1 MNKPA
6 IIAYLIISIIS
17 FPSNFCLAQQ
27 HSTAE
32 IQALKKNPK
41 INMPDTV
48 LEDFMKGKPT
58 IRVIVNLRDPLA
70 QDPTFDQDSNNP
82 DRSPAVSRR
91 VRKLKDLSVRR
102 RLQTDVNAMQNWV
115 ITALD
120 MDTMRIT
127 NRFKYIFG
135 FSTEI
140 TFQEL
145 QNLAEH
151 PDVLSIDKDMLLH
164 ANLAQGI
171 PLMNA
176 STISGIY
183 NGSGMAIAICD
194 TGIDYNHP
202 MLGGGGFPNDKVI
215 GGYDTGE
222 DDSDPIDGNGH
233 GTGCAGIVAGS
244 LGNTGD
250 YIGGVACNAKLYALK
265 MSHTPTIGSAY
276 TSDMIEAWEW
286 CVTHQ
291 NDDPLNPIMIIST
304 SFGGGRYTD
313 QADCDNVSSA
323 MTAAAANARAVGITL
338 FVSSGNDGYCDA
350 TGWPGCLSD
359 VISVGAV
366 YDANIGRNPPAGY
379 VGCIKNESCVGTP
392 GICPEKYYVD
402 DPANEDQ
409 VTTYSNTASF
419 LSLFA
424 PAEWAYT
431 TKLDGGYWDTL
442 NGFGGTSAACPYAA
456 GAAAS
461 LQSTAKARTGAY
473 LTPDQVESYLTDY
486 GDLITDSK
494 VDITK
499 PRINLENSTDSITSA
514 PLLTTTAVSAITS
527 SSASSGGNV
536 TDDGAVDVAARGVCW
551 SPSADPTT
559 GDSCT
564 TDGTGTGSFTSAITG
579 LIPNAVYHVRAYAT
593 NSIGTGY
600 GEDHTFTTLS
610 IPATVNTGSAA
621 SVTESSA
628 TLNGTVNP
636 NGTDTSCYFEYGMDQ
651 NYGFITTN
659 TGMGSGRVDAS
670 VGADISGLNEN
681 ITYHY
686 RLVATNES
694 GTSCGDDNTFTTLA
708 AAEVVNQA
716 VADGSGSSSCFIAT
730 AAFGSPMQPYVK
742 ILREFRHRILLN
754 NSIGKSLVNFYY
766 KYSPPV
772 ADCISR
778 HDSLRAAVRIC
789 LLPVVGMSWMALK
802 FGPASTLGLL
812 LLLFALMSATGL
824 IFIRKIHLRRHR
836 N

>member
-1 MNKPA
+1 MNKSVL
-6 IIAYLIISIIS
+6 IAYLILSIILFS
-17 FPSNFCLAQQ
+17 SNFCLAQQ
-27 HSTAE
+27 HAIAE
-32 IQALKKNPK
+32 IQALKEHPK

-48 LEDFMKGKPT
+48 LEDFMKGKLT
-58 IRVIVNLRDPLA
+58 IRIIVNLRDPLA
-70 QDPTFDQDSNNP
+70 EDPTFDQDSNNR
-82 DRSPAVSRR
+82 DRSPGVSRP
-91 VRKLKDLSVRR
+91 VRNNLKDLSVRR
-102 RLQTDVNAMQNWV
+102 RLQTDVNAMQNLV
-115 ITALD
+115 INALD
-120 MDTMRIT
+120 MDTIRIT

-135 FSTEI
+135 FSAEI
-140 TFQEL
+140 TFQGL
-145 QNLAEH
+145 QDLAKH
-151 PDVLSIDKDMLLH
+151 PDVLYIDEDMLLH
-164 ANLAQGI
+164 AHLAQGI

-222 DDSDPIDGNGH
+222 DDFDPVDGGGH
-233 GTGCAGIVAGS
+233 GTACAGIAAGS

-250 YIGGVACNAKLYALK
+250 YIGGVAYSAKLYALK
-265 MSHTPTIGSAY
+265 ISNTPTSGSAN

-286 CVTHQ
+286 CVSHQ

-313 QADCDNVSSA
+313 QADCDNAASA
-323 MTAAAANARAVGITL
+323 MTAAAANAKAVGITL

-350 TGWPGCLSD
+350 MGWPGCLSD

-392 GICPEKYYVD
+392 GPPCTEKWYVD
-402 DPANEDQ
+402 DPANADQ

-424 PAEWAYT
+424 PSNWAYT
-431 TKLDGGYWDTL
+431 TQLGGGYWDTA

-461 LQSTAKARTGAY
+461 LQSTAKTRTGAY

-499 PRINLENSTDSITSA
+499 PRINLEDSTDVITSA
-514 PLLTTTAVSAITS
+514 PLLTTTAVSSITAN
-527 SSASSGGNV
+527 SASSGGNV
-536 TDDGAVDVAARGVCW
+536 TDDGAVAVTARGVCW
-551 SPSADPTT
+551 DSSADPTT
-559 GDSCT
+559 NDSCT
-564 TDGTGTGSFTSAITG
+564 TDGTGTGSFTSAVTG

-593 NSIGTGY
+593 NSIGTSY
-600 GEDHTFTTLS
+600 GDDYTFTTLS

-621 SVTESSA
+621 LVTESSV

-636 NGTDTSCYFEYGMDQ
+636 NGTDTDCYFEHGMDQ

-659 TGMGSGRVDAS
+659 TGIGSGRVGVS
-670 VGADISGLNEN
+670 VSADISGLNEN
-681 ITYHY
+681 TIYHY
-686 RLVATNES
+686 RLTATNKS
-694 GTSCGDDNTFTTLA
+694 GTSYGDDNTFTTLTT
-708 AAEVVNQA
+708 AEVV
-716 VADGSGSSSCFIAT
+716 DSSGSGWCFIAT

-742 ILREFRHRILLN
+742 ILREFRNRILLN
-754 NSIGKSLVNFYY
+754 NSFGKSLVIFYY
-766 KYSPPV
+766 KYSPPM
-772 ADCISR
+772 ADYISR
-778 HDSLRAAVRIC
+778 HDSLRAIVRIF
-789 LLPVVGMSWMALK
+789 LLPVVGMS
-802 FGPASTLGLL
+802 
-812 LLLFALMSATGL
+812 
-824 IFIRKIHLRRHR
+824 
-836 N
+836 